1 VIKMTVRTK
10 KKHGK
15 RRGYRTHGWGI
26 VRTHRKSG
34 MRGGVGKSGPK
45 STHWIQTIK
54 GLRPPIGK
62 RGFIRPRESIKEN
75 VVINVSHLDSMIK
88 TLEREEKITKKGAK
102 YEVNLTE
109 LGYTKLLAQGEVS
122 TAMNIVVA
130 EASERA
136 IKKIESAGG
145 KVQLSSS
152 D

>member
-1 VIKMTVRTK
+1 MIEMTVRTK

-15 RRGYRTHGWGI
+15 RRGYRTHGWGV

-34 MRGGVGKSGPK
+34 MRGGVGKAGPK
-45 STHWIQTIK
+45 SHHWIQTIK

-62 RGFIRPRESIKEN
+62 HGFIRPRESIKDN
-75 VVINVSHLDSMIK
+75 YVINVSHLDSMIA
-88 TLEREEKITKKGAK
+88 TLESEGKITKKGAK

-109 LGYTKLLAQGEVS
+109 LGYTKLLAQGEVN